1 MAYDESNIKS
11 LSSTEHIRQRP
22 GMYIGRLG
30 NGSHP
35 DDGIYILVKEV
46 IDNSIDEFMEGYG
59 SRINVTVENDKVSV
73 RDFGRGIPLNKVI
86 ESVSVINTGA
96 KYDNEAF
103 QYSVGLNGVGTKAV
117 NALSSY
123 FEVKSIRD
131 GEYVRATFERGAITG
146 KKKGKTD
153 EANGTFVC
161 FIPDHNPEIFGDYTF
176 NDEYIRERMW
186 NYAYLNKGLVISY
199 NQRLIKSQNGLMDL
213 VRKKLGEDGL
223 YPLITFKNKHLEFAF
238 THTNG
243 YGESYN
249 SYVNGQY
256 TSDGGT
262 HEAAFK
268 EGVLKGINEYY
279 KKSWNA
285 PEIRDGIVATVA
297 IKVQNPVFESQTKN
311 KLGNTDVRAWIV
323 QEVKEGVIDAL
334 MKNKEIAKGLEDKII
349 SNEKVHKEEA
359 AVRSGAKEKARK
371 TAINIPKLRECK
383 YHLDSFPE
391 KHREEAM
398 NSMLFLTE
406 GDSAAGSI
414 TKTRDANYQAV
425 FALKGKPLNVQGK
438 KRTAIYSNDELFNI
452 MKALG
457 IEDGMDD
464 LRYAKVVIATDADVD
479 GYHIRILLMTY
490 FFTFFEEVI
499 NQGRLFI
506 LETPLFRV
514 RNKKETVYCYSE
526 AERDE
531 AVKRIKG
538 AEITRFKGLGEISPN
553 EFGAFIGKDIKLVQV
568 TYESFKEIKQ
578 EMEFYMGD
586 NNPSRRD
593 FIMENLL

>member
-30 NGSHP
+30 DGSHP
-35 DDGIYILVKEV
+35 DDGIYILLKEV
-46 IDNSIDEFMEGYG
+46 VDNSIDEFMEGHG
-59 SRINVTVENDKVSV
+59 SRINVTIENDQVSV

-86 ESVSVINTGA
+86 ECVSVMNTGA

-123 FEVKSIRD
+123 FEVKSVRD
-131 GEYVRATFERGAITG
+131 GEFVRATFERGLLKT
-146 KKKGKTD
+146 KKKGKT
-153 EANGTFVC
+153 EEPNGTFVS
-161 FIPDHNPEIFGDYTF
+161 FIPDHDETIFGAYKYNED
-176 NDEYIRERMW
+176 YIRERMW

-243 YGESYN
+243 YGESYH

-268 EGVLKGINEYY
+268 EGVLKGINEFY

-297 IKVQNPVFESQTKN
+297 IKIPSPVFESQTKN

-323 QEVKEGVIDAL
+323 QEVREGVMDAL
-334 MKNKEIAKGLEDKII
+334 MKNKDIAKGLEEKII

-359 AVRSGAKEKARK
+359 AVRNGAKEKAKK
-371 TAINIPKLRECK
+371 TAINIPKLKECRF
-383 YHLDSFPE
+383 HFNSFPE
-391 KHREEAM
+391 KHRDEAM
-398 NSMLFLTE
+398 NSMIFLTE

-414 TKTRDANYQAV
+414 SKTRDPNYQAV
-425 FALKGKPLNVQGK
+425 FALRGKPLNVQGK
-438 KRTAIYSNDELFNI
+438 KRTTIYSNEELYNI

-457 IEDGMDD
+457 IEDGIEN
-464 LRYAKVVIATDADVD
+464 LRYSKVVIATDADVD
-479 GYHIRILLMTY
+479 GFHIRILLMTY
-490 FFTFFEEVI
+490 FFAFFEEVI
-499 NQGRLFI
+499 NQGHLFI

-514 RNKKETVYCYSE
+514 RNKVEIRYCYTE
-526 AERDE
+526 QERDE
-531 AVKRIKG
+531 AVKKIRG

-553 EFGAFIGKDIKLVQV
+553 EFGPFIGKDIKLVQV
-568 TYESFKEIKQ
+568 TYESFKEIKR